1 MSVKTPVKAHTNNT
15 QPPPPTV
22 LEISALTIK
31 MPEPIIDPI
40 TSIVESNRPKCLLN
54 SVDCCAEDW
63 DISIHY
69 LMIKCMS
76 YTRN

>member
-1 MSVKTPVKAHTNNT
+1 MRVKKPVKAHTNNT
-15 QPPPPTV
+15 HPPPPTL

-40 TSIVESNRPKCLLN
+40 TSIVESSRPNSLLN
-54 SVDCCAEDW
+54 SVDCCVEDW
-63 DISIHY
+63 GISIRY

-76 YTRN
+76 YIRN